1 MLDGRG
7 GRKRERRERER
18 ERERRERN
26 YVSREVGRKEEAK
39 KRRAAEREK
48 REEGKTFSPKQKT
61 SSVFF
66 LTLGVEVVRRL
77 DGVALALD
85 RVLDRRGRHGD
96 VEGLDHERL
105 ALRQVDDRRVADVVV
120 VVERLGRPQRL
131 RVVDLH
137 ARLAADVVA
146 VLEPGRA
153 EVDGLAGEL
162 RGGGQAGERAALAG
176 VVADEEVGAVLLG
189 AGGDQRVAQVRRVV
203 EVLGGG
209 VGERGREG
217 EVVEL
222 FGGVDA
228 AAVED

>member
-1 MLDGRG
+1 MEKQ
-7 GRKRERRERER
+7 KRE
-18 ERERRERN
+18 
-26 YVSREVGRKEEAK
+26 K
-39 KRRAAEREK
+39 KRGEAEERGRAQKKEK
-48 REEGKTFSPKQKT
+48 KLFFSLQKT
-61 SSVFF
+61 KKLFLSFLSLISLL
-66 LTLGVEVVRRL
+66 LTLGVEVVGRL
-77 DGVALALD
+77 DGVPLALD
-85 RVLDRRGRHGD
+85 RVLDGRGRHGD
-96 VEGLDHERL
+96 VERLDHERL
-105 ALRQVDDRRVADVVV
+105 ALGEVDDRRVADVVV

-189 AGGDQRVAQVRRVV
+189 AGGDERVAEVRRVV

-217 EVVEL
+217 EVGEL
-222 FGGVDA
+222 LGGVDA
-228 AAVED
+228 AAKGRED